1 LDSEAAKA
9 SEIRLFDLTNH
20 GKQKE
25 QYAADQFFRSLL
37 KEAGE
42 QASVWLGGT
51 LDYSKYLRV
60 RTQNSWSGW
69 PVYLIPPFLL
79 LGVGFIIC
87 GLVLSS

>member
-1 LDSEAAKA
+1 MHLFLFIGLACIGACAALDLH
-9 SEIRLFDLTNH
+9 IRI
-20 GKQKE
+20 
-25 QYAADQFFRSLL
+25 RL

-51 LDYSKYLRV
+51 LDYSKYLRI